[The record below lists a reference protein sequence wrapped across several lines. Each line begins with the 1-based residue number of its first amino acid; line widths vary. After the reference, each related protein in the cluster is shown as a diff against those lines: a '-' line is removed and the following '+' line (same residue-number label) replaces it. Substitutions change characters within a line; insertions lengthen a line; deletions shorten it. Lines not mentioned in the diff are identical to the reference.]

1 MPRIAP
7 LAKDQTQG
15 KSAEMLAGVQRKL
28 GRVPNLLSTLA
39 HAPAALGS
47 YLALS
52 GAQDDSSLKPA
63 LREQIALAVAGANQ
77 CGYCA
82 AAHTAIGKGAG
93 LTDAQTAAA
102 LQGQA
107 ADPAQQAAID
117 FARAIVEKRGFT
129 SDDDLAAV
137 RKAGYSDAQVLEIVA
152 VVVLNIFTNYANHIA
167 DPEIDF
173 PRVELPQGA
182 GV

>member
-7 LAKDQTQG
+7 LAKDQAHG
-15 KSAEMLAGVQRKL
+15 KSAQMLDGVQKKL

-52 GAQDDSSLKPA
+52 GAQEDSSLKPA
-63 LREQIALAVAGANQ
+63 LREQLALAVAGANQ

-82 AAHTAIGKGAG
+82 SAHTAIGKTHG
-93 LTDAQTAAA
+93 LTDAQAAAA

-107 ADPAQQAAID
+107 GDAAQQAAID
-117 FARAIVEKRGFT
+117 FARAVVEKRGFV
-129 SDDDLAAV
+129 SDEDLAAV
-137 RKAGYSDAQVLEIVA
+137 RAAGYSDAQVLEIVA
-152 VVVLNIFTNYANHIA
+152 VVVLNIFTNYTNHIA

-173 PRVELPQGA
+173 PRVELPQAA